1 MIKKIIIAG
10 ALCFVTAQIQAQV
23 NLKINLPQKES
34 TSVSP
39 IVKEKIETY
48 ANEINSIIQAE
59 KAKME
64 VEINAVNATLQAGSI
79 SESEANTQKA
89 AIADRY
95 SAAIDDKI
103 SALGFDLDDVV
114 SKQVRY
120 SLLNEDAN
128 SEKELKEKLIK
139 RYKPARSV
147 TSYISYGAMML
158 DESNVEALDQHKGFA
173 NNLEIGFK
181 LNYQFSQTSP
191 WALTSGLGFSW
202 RTIRM
207 EDNYYFTKV
216 NTGETVLAQDAKNL
230 DKSKLRTGYIMI
242 PLGLQYNFSKI
253 KTVADDIS
261 YRPYYKGWK
270 LGANMYGGVRMGTN
284 NIVKGDQ
291 MNFRNK
297 EDYHVN
303 PFVYGAQLTLGYDSW
318 SLFVKR
324 DFSDYFKNN
333 NFNNTKMVQV
343 GLTYDF

>member
-1 MIKKIIIAG
+1 MIKKIIVAG
-10 ALCFVTAQIQAQV
+10 ALCFVAAQVEAQV
-23 NLKINLPQKES
+23 NLKINIPQKES

-39 IVKEKIETY
+39 IVKEKIENY
-48 ANEINSIIQAE
+48 ANEINTIIQAE

-64 VEINAVNATLQAGSI
+64 GEITAVNEKLNAGTI
-79 SESEANTQKA
+79 TQSEANAQKA

-95 SAAIDDKI
+95 SAAIDEKI
-103 SALGFDLDDVV
+103 TSLGFDLDDVV

-128 SEKELKEKLIK
+128 SEKELKDKLVK

-147 TSYISYGAMML
+147 TTYISYGAMIL
-158 DESNVEALDQHKGFA
+158 DKSNEETLDQHKGFA
-173 NNLEIGFK
+173 NNLEVGFK

-191 WALTSGLGFSW
+191 WALTSGLAFSW
-202 RTIRM
+202 RTLRM
-207 EDNYYFTKV
+207 QDNYYFTKV
-216 NTGETVLAQDAKNL
+216 NTGETILAQDSKNL

-242 PLGLQYNFSKI
+242 PLGLQYNFSKL
-253 KTVADDIS
+253 KTVAEDIT
-261 YRPYYKGWK
+261 YRPYYKGLK
-270 LGANMYGGVRMGTN
+270 LGANVYGGVRMGTN

-297 EDYHVN
+297 EDYNVN
-303 PFVYGAQLTLGYDSW
+303 PFVYGAQVTLGYNSW